1 MLAYSVY
8 VLFSEKDYYLYVGY
22 SGNLLVRKQQHDGGF
37 VKSTKPRRPLKLIYC
52 EYYLFKSDALRREKY
67 FKTGMGRKAL
77 KLMLKGTMSSLGYK
91 GSLRGFKV
99 EYDIEDE
106 SGE

>member
-1 MLAYSVY
+1 MLPYAVY
-8 VLFSEKDYYLYVGY
+8 VLFSEKDFFLYVGY
-22 SGNLLVRKQQHDGGF
+22 SGNLTVRKLQHDGGF

-77 KLMLKGTMSSLGYK
+77 KLMLIGTMSSLGYK
-91 GSLRGFKV
+91 GSLKGLKV
-99 EYDIEDE
+99 EYDEDNKID
-106 SGE
+106 